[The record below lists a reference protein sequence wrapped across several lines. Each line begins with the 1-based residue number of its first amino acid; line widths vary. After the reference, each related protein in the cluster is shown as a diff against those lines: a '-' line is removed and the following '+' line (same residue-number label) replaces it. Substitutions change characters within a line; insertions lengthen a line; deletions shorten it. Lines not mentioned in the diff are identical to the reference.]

1 MPLDQKLRQLVI
13 IHRATELLV
22 TAKDDNS
29 GAQLVVCGTCQKA
42 YVVAASTELLIR
54 INKMP
59 FHVASNPVTVK
70 SRNSSSKLE
79 EL

>member
-1 MPLDQKLRQLVI
+1 MVVHKS
-13 IHRATELLV
+13 TELLV
-22 TAKDDNS
+22 TAEEDDNS

-59 FHVASNPVTVK
+59 FHVTSNPVTVK
-70 SRNSSSKLE
+70 SRSSSSKLQ

>member
-1 MPLDQKLRQLVI
+1 MVI
-13 IHRATELLV
+13 RKATELLA
-22 TAKDDNS
+22 TAREDDNA

-42 YVVAASTELLIR
+42 YVVAASTGLLIR

-59 FHVASNPVTVK
+59 FHVTSNPVTVK
-70 SRNSSSKLE
+70 SRNSSSKLQ